1 MKHDLLIVALNSQV
15 LPTHANNS
23 MNSGDIVALLLVNMA
38 RSLVGVVVAPQ
49 GQVNTVVL
57 WSMGYAQ
64 LLQYQVSLL
73 FSSRERYFLDNKTSH
88 SHHDLAKAMD

>member
-1 MKHDLLIVALNSQV
+1 MKQDLLVVALSSQV
-15 LPTHANNS
+15 LPTHADNG

-64 LLQYQVSLL
+64 LLQYQVRLL
-73 FSSRERYFLDNKTSH
+73 FLVRNDTPWTTKPATH
-88 SHHDLAKAMD
+88 IMI